1 MNGRQIDYKMSAQN
15 EMNLIMTEVVATA
28 VAVVPDELLPVTIA
42 ELLEADFHN
51 DDEAEFLQAV
61 LSLQQEIED
70 VLLGDDPET
79 FLIPDETNLP
89 PAIQFIE
96 KLEELKSFAFGE
108 RTMARMERRIRGE
121 NEVVRPKMTET
132 DKANNPAYRKCPD
145 CLRHFTKRYLG
156 FHMGTDICV
165 KVKTAH
171 NLRPSASDK
180 RKVSPKIYNA
190 CYDLENLYARAVDY
204 RKNIEPELEEE
215 VIEEQD
221 PCVYV
226 VKTWVYNHKE
236 DVNDYAGL
244 WEDENGKKEFTYE
257 EAKVQF
263 EYAIETQHHFSGV
276 SLVKI
281 DPNSEDRE
289 TCLEDWDGEC
299 EEEEEEEN

>member
-1 MNGRQIDYKMSAQN
+1 MSAQN